1 MYSTYQIRIKK
12 GHKFFPY
19 CDEMCFNSKNLFNTT
34 NFYIRQIFSAF
45 NTENQHPLQ
54 KEIVEC
60 IDGNLAEMNQIKME
74 YVEKR
79 KQKELQKPVD
89 KQKEVKDVILFE
101 KPSEKKNLITYGFL
115 DALFKVSKQKDY
127 MALPGQVNQQV
138 MRVVFQ
144 NWKSFFKSL
153 KEYKK
158 NPSNY
163 TGRPKLPKYAP
174 KNGRKECTFSNQVC
188 VIKDDKFLKFPLTS
202 QRLNIGKLGV
212 TGKLQQVRIVPN
224 YNEYTVELV
233 MNVEQTEHKSERNPD
248 YVMGIDLGVDCLA
261 AMVDNTGLRP
271 VIIKGKTV
279 KSINQYYNKI
289 RSFLVSALRN
299 GMAPNEGTH
308 TSKRLDRLD
317 RIRFAKIKDY
327 FHKASFHI
335 VKTAFERK
343 VSKIVIGINKGW
355 KENVQ
360 MRKSDKQN
368 FIFLPHSLLI
378 KMVTYKA
385 ERLGIEVEEHEESYT
400 SQASFLNMDPIP
412 AYKKGETIKTNFS
425 GKRITRGQY
434 LTKEKTI
441 IHADVNAGGNI
452 VRKVVPDAFA
462 KGIEG
467 IVSCPLMLSIR

>member
-1 MYSTYQIRIKK
+1 MI
-12 GHKFFPY
+12 
-19 CDEMCFNSKNLFNTT
+19 NVNL
-34 NFYIRQIFSAF
+34 
-45 NTENQHPLQ
+45 
-54 KEIVEC
+54 
-60 IDGNLAEMNQIKME
+60 DEMNQIKLE

-79 KQKELQKPVD
+79 RQKERQKPID
-89 KQKEVKDVILFE
+89 KQKEIKDAILFE

-158 NPSNY
+158 NPSKFS
-163 TGRPKLPKYAP
+163 GRPKLPKYAP

-202 QRLNIGKLGV
+202 RRLNIGKLGAM
-212 TGKLQQVRIVPN
+212 GKLQQVRIIPN

-233 MNVEQTEHKSERNPD
+233 MDIVQTEHKCELNPD

-261 AMVDNTGLRP
+261 TKVDNTGLRP

-279 KSINQYYNKI
+279 KSINQFYNKM
-289 RSFLVSALRN
+289 RSFLVSSLRN
-299 GMAPNEGTH
+299 GKAPNEGKH

-317 RIRFAKIKDY
+317 RIRFAKIQNY
-327 FHKASFHI
+327 FHKTSFHI

-343 VSKIVIGINKGW
+343 VSKIIIGINNGW

-368 FIFLPHSLLI
+368 FKFLPYSLLI
-378 KMVTYKA
+378 KMIRYKA
-385 ERLGIEVEEHEESYT
+385 ERLGIDVVEQEESYT
-400 SQASFLNMDPIP
+400 SQASFLDKDPIP
-412 AYKKGETIKTNFS
+412 TYKKGETIEFDFS

-452 VRKVVPDAFA
+452 VRKVVPNAFA